1 MSEHLTRQQLYD
13 RIRETSKDAYILE
26 EMKRL
31 GFWENSQQPTLSEAL
46 IQREATLQKELNQL
60 LDQQRKYNS
69 REQLLRDMRKQ
80 KLKLSKE
87 KQAETKKRNEE
98 KRELKAQKWAE
109 SKEKELV
116 YLGEGVS
123 GGLNEKASNQT
134 ILEKN
139 KLPHFGSV
147 TELAEAMKVSLAQL
161 RFLAFHRPVS
171 KTSHYHYYSVAKKSG
186 GKRLISAPKPLLKKC
201 QHWILESILYKITPS
216 EHVHG
221 FVPKKSIVTNAKPHL
236 QKDIVINLDLK
247 DFFPSVSYKRVKGL
261 FINLGYSEQIATVL
275 GLVSTHHEVDKI
287 NVDGD
292 IYYVQKGERVLPQG
306 SPASPAVTTLIAY
319 TMDRRLQ
326 GLAKKLGFTYTRYA
340 DDLTFSTDKSNEG
353 NIAALLHFSK
363 QVIEDEGFTVHP
375 DKTHIMRKGLQQK
388 VTGVVVNDKLGVDRT
403 LLRKFR
409 AFLHQVSLNGWGKN
423 NWGKSE
429 NPKLSALAFASFVM
443 MVDKEK
449 GTKLMNQI
457 KAIADSPVVAVK
469 KKVSEKQESK
479 NQPIEEKPQT
489 STPATQDWW
498 DIF

>member
-1 MSEHLTRQQLYD
+1 MAEQLTRQQLYD

-31 GFWENSQQPTLSEAL
+31 GFWENSSQPTLSEAL
-46 IQREATLQKELNQL
+46 IQREATLQKELNEL
-60 LDQQRKYNS
+60 LDKQRKYNS

-87 KQAETKKRNEE
+87 KQAETKKRQEE
-98 KRELKAQKWAE
+98 KRQLKAQKWAE
-109 SKEKELV
+109 SKQKEIV
-116 YLGEGVS
+116 YLGENVS
-123 GGLNEKASNQT
+123 GGLNEKTSNQA
-134 ILEKN
+134 LLAKYQ
-139 KLPHFGSV
+139 LPDFTSV
-147 TELAEAMKVSLAQL
+147 LELAEAMKVSLAQL
-161 RFLAFHRPVS
+161 RFLAFHRAVS
-171 KTSHYHYYSVAKKSG
+171 KTSHYHFYSVPKKSG

-236 QKDIVINLDLK
+236 QKDIVVNLDLK
-247 DFFPSVSYKRVKGL
+247 DFFPSISYKRVKGL
-261 FINLGYSEQIATVL
+261 FVNLGYSEQLATVL
-275 GLVSTHHEVDKI
+275 ALISTHYEMDKV

-292 IYYVQKGERVLPQG
+292 VYYVQKGERVLPQG
-306 SPASPAVTTLIAY
+306 SPASPAITTLIAY

-340 DDLTFSTDKSNEG
+340 DDLTFSTDASNEG
-353 NIAALLHFSK
+353 NIAALLYFTK

-375 DKTHIMRKGLQQK
+375 DKTHVMRKGSQQK
-388 VTGVVVNDKLGVDRT
+388 VTGIVVNDKLGVDRT
-403 LLRKFR
+403 ILRKFR
-409 AFLHQVSLNGWGKN
+409 AFLHQVSQFGWGKN
-423 NWGKSE
+423 KWGNGD
-429 NPKLSALAFASFVM
+429 NPRQSALAFASFVM

-457 KAIADSPVVAVK
+457 KAIADTPIVTEK
-469 KKVSEKQESK
+469 KKTVSQEPQKQV
-479 NQPIEEKPQT
+479 PEEKTNT
-489 STPATQDWW
+489 STPASQDWW